1 MVVFNR
7 EAFINRNDHLVGGRE
22 VRMRDR
28 LCLNCNPVHK
38 VYWSLI
44 DFTALIYLFA
54 DTAIESPLATT
65 ALSVTN
71 QLIVHT
77 HFKYV
82 YIQLYILDFTERVIN
97 SAVASIHT

>member
-54 DTAIESPLATT
+54 GTAIESPLVTT

-82 YIQLYILDFTERVIN
+82 YIQLYILDFTEKMY
-97 SAVASIHT
+97 

>member
-54 DTAIESPLATT
+54 DTAIIFRLLKVPLK
-65 ALSVTN
+65 L
-71 QLIVHT
+71 L
-77 HFKYV
+77 
-82 YIQLYILDFTERVIN
+82 L
-97 SAVASIHT
+97 